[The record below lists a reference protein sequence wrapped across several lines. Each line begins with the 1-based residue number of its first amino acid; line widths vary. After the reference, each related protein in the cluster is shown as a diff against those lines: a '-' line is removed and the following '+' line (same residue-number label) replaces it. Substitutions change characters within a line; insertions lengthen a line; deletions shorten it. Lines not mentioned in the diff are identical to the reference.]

1 MLREHFGK
9 VRFIVPA
16 NAYSAA
22 TLICFAGDEI
32 VMDTGATLGPIDPQ
46 INGIPARAILR
57 AFEKIEKRLKDEGP
71 RALSAY
77 MPLIQKYDL
86 HILEICT
93 SAQELSQEL
102 ARNFLSSYM
111 LGLKED
117 SPKIGEIVDF
127 FFDFDIQK
135 SHGRSIDRDKA
146 REQGLK
152 VTNLEETDG
161 LTDLVRS
168 LYNQYEIWFDKTTFY
183 KMFENAHGIGWGRQA
198 EQVTVQLPLT
208 PAPAQPIPQPGP
220 PQPSG

>member
-1 MLREHFGK
+1 LLREHFGK